1 MFNYGFEL
9 IMNISVTTA
18 LGIMAGY
25 ILATLYFILKVVVS
39 LVLILIGLWVLWR
52 ILRWMLECVLAFLI
66 VFFGTIAL
74 IKLFKHAAREESQR
88 TKREYIS

>member
-1 MFNYGFEL
+1 
-9 IMNISVTTA
+9 MNISVTTS
-18 LGIMAGY
+18 LGNMAAY

-52 ILRWMLECVLAFLI
+52 ILRWMIEWVLAFLI
-66 VFFGTIAL
+66 IFFGTIAL
-74 IKLFKHAAREESQR
+74 IKLFKDAARQESQR

>member
-18 LGIMAGY
+18 LGIMARY
-25 ILATLYFILKVVVS
+25 ILATLYFIL
-39 LVLILIGLWVLWR
+39 ILIGLWVLWH